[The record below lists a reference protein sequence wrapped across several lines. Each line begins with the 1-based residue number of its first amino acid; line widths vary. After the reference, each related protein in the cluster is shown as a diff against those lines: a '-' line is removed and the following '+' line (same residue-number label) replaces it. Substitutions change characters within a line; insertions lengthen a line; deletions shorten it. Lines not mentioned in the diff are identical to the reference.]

1 MDPPPG
7 RKFIK
12 NRNFRFFDFLDP
24 APVFEVSDM
33 ALSIAEVWDFYLLL
47 NASFSFRSGG
57 APGLLREYQGLSR
70 SEKSIKKHKF
80 MIEKKVALERR

>member
-1 MDPPPG
+1 MISTPPVPEIRTPAPR

-12 NRNFRFFDFLDP
+12 NRIFQFFDFLDP

-47 NASFSFRSGG
+47 NATFFFD
-57 APGLLREYQGLSR
+57 
-70 SEKSIKKHKF
+70 HKLVF
-80 MIEKKVALERR
+80 FHRFFTPK